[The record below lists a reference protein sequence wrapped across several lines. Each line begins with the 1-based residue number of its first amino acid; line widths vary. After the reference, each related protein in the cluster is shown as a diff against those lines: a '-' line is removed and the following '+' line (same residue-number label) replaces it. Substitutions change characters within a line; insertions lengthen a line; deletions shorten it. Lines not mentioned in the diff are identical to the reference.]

1 MRKQANRWLVAVF
14 LLFFIF
20 SGIHMTAFGEEPA
33 KDPLAQLEEEM
44 GIGEEIQRI
53 QEYLD
58 GLRPEGRTVSL
69 TDLMQVIIQ
78 GNMKEIVNTAGKL
91 LEDALFSQ
99 AKEGQALLVQVAVLG
114 LTGAVFSHAASAFK
128 GSQIPETAFYMIY
141 LLIFTC
147 LAGSFL
153 SSIQITAQVLDQILE
168 FVRLLMPAYF
178 ISVAFAGGS
187 TSAAAFYEIALGAAW
202 AVQWLCRQVFLS
214 IVRVYGLLVLGDHM
228 MEEPFFSKMTELM
241 EKIVSWGLRSI
252 LGLTLGLQ
260 ILQSLV
266 LPYADSAG
274 RSAIMKFAEM
284 IPGLGQATGAAARL
298 VFGSSVLIK
307 NSLGAAAVLI
317 LAVITLVP
325 VVKLAVLM
333 VMYQGAAA
341 LLQPVCD
348 KRIISCIQGMAAG
361 HGLLLRITLYS
372 LFLFILVIAITCAG
386 TNVTY
391 LAAYQTVSLKH
402 KNRQRKGMG
411 EILLEWARNIIF
423 FMVFLSVISHLLADA
438 SYEKYIRFFAGIVL
452 ILITVSP
459 LKGGL
464 DFQEKAGRFFEEF
477 SFFQEKEQAGKA
489 LSKADQERM
498 GAFLAEYKKE
508 AEARIRETVQAE
520 GVICSQAEVEIEKDE
535 KSGEYGTI
543 RKIILHLKEE
553 KMTSPQ
559 DEETKMV
566 KEKAGEEVSVKVEI
580 PPVITKEK
588 QERPGTESKQEQQLK
603 RKVAQ
608 YYGLEE
614 ACIEIWWEDDQG
626 EMAVSASVRSDP
638 DDPVY
643 AISGKQQ

>member
-1 MRKQANRWLVAVF
+1 
-14 LLFFIF
+14 
-20 SGIHMTAFGEEPA
+20 
-33 KDPLAQLEEEM
+33 
-44 GIGEEIQRI
+44 
-53 QEYLD
+53 
-58 GLRPEGRTVSL
+58 
-69 TDLMQVIIQ
+69 
-78 GNMKEIVNTAGKL
+78 
-91 LEDALFSQ
+91 
-99 AKEGQALLVQVAVLG
+99 
-114 LTGAVFSHAASAFK
+114 
-128 GSQIPETAFYMIY
+128 
-141 LLIFTC
+141 
-147 LAGSFL
+147 
-153 SSIQITAQVLDQILE
+153 
-168 FVRLLMPAYF
+168 
-178 ISVAFAGGS
+178 
-187 TSAAAFYEIALGAAW
+187 
-202 AVQWLCRQVFLS
+202 
-214 IVRVYGLLVLGDHM
+214 
-228 MEEPFFSKMTELM
+228 
-241 EKIVSWGLRSI
+241 
-252 LGLTLGLQ
+252 
-260 ILQSLV
+260 
-266 LPYADSAG
+266 
-274 RSAIMKFAEM
+274 
-284 IPGLGQATGAAARL
+284 
-298 VFGSSVLIK
+298 
-307 NSLGAAAVLI
+307 
-317 LAVITLVP
+317 
-325 VVKLAVLM
+325 
-333 VMYQGAAA
+333 
-341 LLQPVCD
+341 
-348 KRIISCIQGMAAG
+348 
-361 HGLLLRITLYS
+361 
-372 LFLFILVIAITCAG
+372 
-386 TNVTY
+386 
-391 LAAYQTVSLKH
+391 
-402 KNRQRKGMG
+402 MG

-580 PPVITKEK
+580 PPVITKE
-588 QERPGTESKQEQQLK
+588 EQQLK

>member
-1 MRKQANRWLVAVF
+1 
-14 LLFFIF
+14 
-20 SGIHMTAFGEEPA
+20 
-33 KDPLAQLEEEM
+33 
-44 GIGEEIQRI
+44 
-53 QEYLD
+53 
-58 GLRPEGRTVSL
+58 
-69 TDLMQVIIQ
+69 
-78 GNMKEIVNTAGKL
+78 
-91 LEDALFSQ
+91 
-99 AKEGQALLVQVAVLG
+99 
-114 LTGAVFSHAASAFK
+114 
-128 GSQIPETAFYMIY
+128 
-141 LLIFTC
+141 
-147 LAGSFL
+147 
-153 SSIQITAQVLDQILE
+153 
-168 FVRLLMPAYF
+168 
-178 ISVAFAGGS
+178 
-187 TSAAAFYEIALGAAW
+187 
-202 AVQWLCRQVFLS
+202 
-214 IVRVYGLLVLGDHM
+214 
-228 MEEPFFSKMTELM
+228 
-241 EKIVSWGLRSI
+241 
-252 LGLTLGLQ
+252 
-260 ILQSLV
+260 
-266 LPYADSAG
+266 
-274 RSAIMKFAEM
+274 
-284 IPGLGQATGAAARL
+284 
-298 VFGSSVLIK
+298 
-307 NSLGAAAVLI
+307 
-317 LAVITLVP
+317 
-325 VVKLAVLM
+325 
-333 VMYQGAAA
+333 
-341 LLQPVCD
+341 
-348 KRIISCIQGMAAG
+348 
-361 HGLLLRITLYS
+361 
-372 LFLFILVIAITCAG
+372 
-386 TNVTY
+386 
-391 LAAYQTVSLKH
+391 
-402 KNRQRKGMG
+402 MG

-489 LSKADQERM
+489 LSKADQE
-498 GAFLAEYKKE
+498 
-508 AEARIRETVQAE
+508 
-520 GVICSQAEVEIEKDE
+520 EVEIEKDE